1 VKPIITMALVFA
13 MAASALAMDVKDY
26 FDGPTGVSVKLD
38 DKGAIKGFVAAGES
52 ELIFLDGKD
61 AQAATKEATHRATLQ
76 AKAKISKFIVES
88 MSSKEVID
96 DLAKIATDA
105 TAEGKA
111 PGSFSISQQILERQR
126 IVFRNSSDAI
136 LKGSVILA
144 TETSDDNKHIKVV
157 LGTDDEIMRA
167 AVSAAAKV
175 PISDPAVAAP
185 VSGKKKKVA
194 KSINKKRTTSQ
205 ASKSIRK

>member
-1 VKPIITMALVFA
+1 MKMIITMALVFA
-13 MAASALAMDVKDY
+13 MAASASAMEAKDY

-38 DKGAIKGFVAAGES
+38 DTGAIKGFAASGES
-52 ELIFLDGKD
+52 ELIIGDEKD
-61 AQAATKEATHRATLQ
+61 EQVATKEATLRATLQ
-76 AKAKISKFIVES
+76 AKAKIAKFIIES

-105 TAEGKA
+105 TAKGKTRI
-111 PGSFSISQQILERQR
+111 SSQQNLERQR

-167 AVSAAAKV
+167 VVLAAAKV
-175 PISDPAVAAP
+175 PISEPAVAAP

-194 KSINKKRTTSQ
+194 KSRNKKRIMSQ
-205 ASKSIRK
+205 ASQSTQK